1 MAEEGHGDDAEQ
13 ASKKPKHETS
23 CTLSSEIGLDEVKK
37 VYFLNYLMNI
47 NCLHYLFFLYFI
59 RVLLVMKRNKWIL
72 RMKSNKC

>member
-1 MAEEGHGDDAEQ
+1 MAEEGHGDDAEH

-59 RVLLVMKRNKWIL
+59 RVTMMILFLQWQFPLLLMK
-72 RMKSNKC
+72 